1 MVREY
6 QEQNV
11 YEALM
16 DRFKLLF
23 EEFSF
28 FLKNLTI
35 SMYLFPEVKT
45 AACC

>member
-23 EEFSF
+23 EEFDNIYVSF
-28 FLKNLTI
+28 SGGKDSGLPGPNW
-35 SMYLFPEVKT
+35 
-45 AACC
+45 